1 MSTESIQIPKHSE
14 TVQLV
19 MDIEMLTASMWT
31 QGQRYE
37 VGEMIR
43 KYRFNQ
49 VGSVI
54 VRIQKLV
61 RESGNAELSEK
72 VFMGKY

>member
-1 MSTESIQIPKHSE
+1 MEGEAIPTPKHSE

-19 MDIEMLTASMWT
+19 IDIEMFTASAWT
-31 QGQRYE
+31 QVQRFE
-37 VGEMIR
+37 VAEMIR

-49 VGSVI
+49 VGSVLL
-54 VRIQKLV
+54 RIQALV
-61 RESGNAELSEK
+61 RESGNVELSEK

>member
-1 MSTESIQIPKHSE
+1 MEIIDLPVPKHSE

-19 MDIEMLTASMWT
+19 IDIEMMTASSWS

-37 VGEMIR
+37 AAELIR

-49 VGSVI
+49 IGSVLAR
-54 VRIQKLV
+54 VQKLV